1 MPISIYSAS
10 EKLRSHILDN
20 FLRSPKEIVSV
31 MADQGKLHILLY
43 SISMFESLQIKGM
56 YCYLYS
62 ASGCAGNM
70 VGIPIGW
77 LMNVADLGFAGMAKS
92 IGGI

>member
-1 MPISIYSAS
+1 M
-10 EKLRSHILDN
+10 LDN
-20 FLRSPKEIVSV
+20 FLRSPAEILSV
-31 MADQGKLHILLY
+31 MADRGKLHILLY

-62 ASGCAGNM
+62 GSGCAGNM

-77 LMNVADLGFAGMAKS
+77 LMNIADLGFAGMAKS
-92 IGGI
+92 FMCIGGI